1 MRTQPHPHPNPA
13 LSLVSKLDACVWG
26 NCWCC
31 NHRGPLQHF
40 GLCFASPRPTLPR
53 LGLVRFG
60 LVLITY
66 ATKLCQL
73 MERGTAA
80 GAAAFAFNRICCADY
95 RYLDIV
101 LALIGAQHSTEQR
114 STNQAHKKNKIT
126 CCVILYICVCGCV
139 VRVCGRGWPQ
149 AVPWQ
154 INVAANSRTG
164 TGDSI
169 LILLLLLLW
178 QGIITLRP
186 AARQQ
191 KQMTLS
197 LIDWREN
204 VF

>member
-1 MRTQPHPHPNPA
+1 M
-13 LSLVSKLDACVWG
+13 WG

-40 GLCFASPRPTLPR
+40 GLCFASILPS
-53 LGLVRFG
+53 LQLHGLVRFG

-101 LALIGAQHSTEQR
+101 LALIGAQSR
-114 STNQAHKKNKIT
+114 SMNQAYKKNKIT
-126 CCVILYICVCGCV
+126 CCVILYVCVGVRCTFVCV
-139 VRVCGRGWPQ
+139 SCGRGWPQ

-169 LILLLLLLW
+169 LILLLLLLL

-186 AARQQ
+186 AVGQK

-197 LIDWREN
+197 LIDWRERT
-204 VF
+204 FF